1 MVGILGEIGGDAYAY
16 AMRGFLSD
24 LWIFLPRCVCFSITS
39 FLLLKERPP
48 AFVLNPILMRR
59 TSPCVVLIS
68 SGQQQQFYRTTSN
81 LYPTIPR
88 SATQGAFAPHRKAPH
103 FSISPPPHQR
113 EIFNLLGGYINSHI
127 HFFSFGKSVADKR
140 GKWRTRCE
148 THIEQNQRQSG
159 SFDFWK
165 WTI

>member
-16 AMRGFLSD
+16 VMRGFLSD

-39 FLLLKERPP
+39 FLLLKEHPP

-88 SATQGAFAPHRKAPH
+88 SATQGAFAQNPLTKKLPISLFPRPHTSGK
-103 FSISPPPHQR
+103 FSIFLAETS
-113 EIFNLLGGYINSHI
+113 IATST
-127 HFFSFGKSVADKR
+127 FFSFGKSVADKR

-148 THIEQNQRQSG
+148 TPY
-159 SFDFWK
+159 
-165 WTI
+165 